1 MQGALQSRVVLIV
14 LGIVPHA
21 GTSFMVFETLKPWLQ
36 RSLQLRS
43 ERELPVRW
51 RLAAGGVAGLVA
63 QLTAYP
69 LHVVRRRMQVQACM
83 GRHSQYRSVLHALYT
98 IVRTEGFM
106 RGLYKGCSLTLVKGP
121 LSAACGFAANDLLKG
136 LLLGS
141 AEDPE
146 RCPPGGWPDGCEV
159 VRDPGKVLKKLTPLE
174 HLISG
179 GTAGAVAK
187 TVIAPAD
194 RVKILYQTNSQRSFT
209 WLGVRRTFL
218 TIFRNTGVAGLWRGH
233 CATLM
238 QVVPKSATTYMTF
251 DKYRH
256 WISSTH
262 AVDNVTARFLA
273 GAAAGATATS
283 LTYPLDMMRAR
294 MAAHWDMHPKYPNYF
309 SAFEHILREEGL
321 TSLYRGI
328 RPTLVGI
335 VPYDDVDDVVP
346 TKFDRTVHVKTFYHL
361 HWWGP
366 LQRVLDLQQK
376 QTREIKPDIVHVS
389 SVLHSLATCLRQ
401 KGRFAVV
408 PARAQKALEVGR
420 KAFDEG
426 KNVVT
431 TDHDFNI
438 LLSSI
443 FKLCYQIGDASSREW
458 ALEAWEWSSKQAF
471 EKDGLTW
478 QAYLSLSE
486 HYGDV
491 RLVDKL
497 LTQGQ
502 SEGASWVRDPVALGS
517 LLNAAANRCD
527 AARARE
533 IWDTFRLTGLRPNM
547 ICYAAYSKAHMLAG
561 IPSKAVDIL
570 EEMEREN
577 VADMNSK
584 LVVDCGQCL
593 LIMYHSSRSE
603 LNQQRLLKFLAR
615 GDKIIEA
622 DERGNA
628 KNEWRKIKKTANH
641 LLADATAL
649 KLHDVLCE
657 WKARTASL
665 MKDWENFDAGTEYLR
680 RRCEIAEA

>member
-1 MQGALQSRVVLIV
+1 MLSRPETTYSRKTGRGKRSSGFFLASPTHPKNSTPFRRS
-14 LGIVPHA
+14 PHA
-21 GTSFMVFETLKPWLQ
+21 SGLRDRLKQCHASQ
-36 RSLQLRS
+36 RLLD
-43 ERELPVRW
+43 L
-51 RLAAGGVAGLVA
+51 
-63 QLTAYP
+63 
-69 LHVVRRRMQVQACM
+69 LHDACM
-83 GRHSQYRSVLHALYT
+83 AGSADISV
-98 IVRTEGFM
+98 F
-106 RGLYKGCSLTLVKGP
+106 
-121 LSAACGFAANDLLKG
+121 SAAVQRCG
-136 LLLGS
+136 
-141 AEDPE
+141 
-146 RCPPGGWPDGCEV
+146 
-159 VRDPGKVLKKLTPLE
+159 
-174 HLISG
+174 
-179 GTAGAVAK
+179 
-187 TVIAPAD
+187 
-194 RVKILYQTNSQRSFT
+194 QR
-209 WLGVRRTFL
+209 
-218 TIFRNTGVAGLWRGH
+218 
-233 CATLM
+233 
-238 QVVPKSATTYMTF
+238 
-251 DKYRH
+251 
-256 WISSTH
+256 
-262 AVDNVTARFLA
+262 
-273 GAAAGATATS
+273 
-283 LTYPLDMMRAR
+283 
-294 MAAHWDMHPKYPNYF
+294 
-309 SAFEHILREEGL
+309 
-321 TSLYRGI
+321 
-328 RPTLVGI
+328 
-335 VPYDDVDDVVP
+335 
-346 TKFDRTVHVKTFYHL
+346 

>member
-1 MQGALQSRVVLIV
+1 MASAPSTPPRGRLSKGELLIAGAGAGIVSKTITAPMDRIRILFQVHRKRLFSLAGFFRRGMDIVRLEGPLGLWRGNLAVVLQVMPYAGVQFMAFDQYQQLLVEAIPRESQRPWAVRFAAGALAGATATTLTYPLDLLRAQMAISMTSLWERMPHSSYTSAAEDIVRHEGVLGLYRGLRPTL

-335 VPYDDVDDVVP
+335 VPYAGLSFMAYETLKAQVANEGEVELRP
-346 TKFDRTVHVKTFYHL
+346 HVRLLCGACAGIFAQSTTY
-361 HWWGP
+361 P
-366 LQRVLDLQQK
+366 L
-376 QTREIKPDIVHVS
+376 DIVRRRMQVHPELYKNEIHAFSQIYHTEGLVRGLFKGVS
-389 SVLHSLATCLRQ
+389 MNWI
-401 KGRFAVV
+401 KG
-408 PARAQKALEVGR
+408 
-420 KAFDEG
+420 
-426 KNVVT
+426 
-431 TDHDFNI
+431 
-438 LLSSI
+438 
-443 FKLCYQIGDASSREW
+443 
-458 ALEAWEWSSKQAF
+458 
-471 EKDGLTW
+471 
-478 QAYLSLSE
+478 
-486 HYGDV
+486 
-491 RLVDKL
+491 
-497 LTQGQ
+497 
-502 SEGASWVRDPVALGS
+502 PVAVGVSFTVNDVL
-517 LLNAAANRCD
+517 
-527 AARARE
+527 
-533 IWDTFRLTGLRPNM
+533 
-547 ICYAAYSKAHMLAG
+547 K
-561 IPSKAVDIL
+561 
-570 EEMEREN
+570 
-577 VADMNSK
+577 SK
-584 LVVDCGQCL
+584 LG
-593 LIMYHSSRSE
+593 H
-603 LNQQRLLKFLAR
+603 
-615 GDKIIEA
+615 
-622 DERGNA
+622 
-628 KNEWRKIKKTANH
+628 H
-641 LLADATAL
+641 
-649 KLHDVLCE
+649 
-657 WKARTASL
+657 
-665 MKDWENFDAGTEYLR
+665 
-680 RRCEIAEA
+680 